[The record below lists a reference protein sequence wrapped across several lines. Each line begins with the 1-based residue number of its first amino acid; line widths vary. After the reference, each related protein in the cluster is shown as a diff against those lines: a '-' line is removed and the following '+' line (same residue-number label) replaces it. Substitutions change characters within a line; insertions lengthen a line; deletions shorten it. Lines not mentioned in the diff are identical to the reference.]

1 MSDID
6 VSNLDNLNDRAALKS
21 LLDGRSDDE
30 INQLVSALGIDNL
43 FAMVIPAITQ
53 RLDADK
59 AAGQSAVVQFDV
71 KDAGGETHSFHI
83 TVEGGSCSGEQ
94 GPAASPRLTLTFS
107 MPSFLRFLA
116 GLIDPMQ
123 AFMAGQLQVSGDMV
137 FAMTFQTWFK
147 LDRADLA

>member
-6 VSNLDNLNDRAALKS
+6 VSNLENLNDRAALKS
-21 LLDGRSDDE
+21 LLEGRSDDE
-30 INQLVSALGIDNL
+30 INQFVAALGVDKL
-43 FAMVIPAITQ
+43 FDMVIPAITQ

-71 KDAGGETHSFHI
+71 KDAAGATHSFHI
-83 TVEGGSCSGEQ
+83 TVENGTCTGAQ
-94 GPAASPRLTLTFS
+94 GAASSPRLTLTFS

-123 AFMAGQLQVSGDMV
+123 AFMAGQLQVGGDMV

-147 LDRADLA
+147 LD